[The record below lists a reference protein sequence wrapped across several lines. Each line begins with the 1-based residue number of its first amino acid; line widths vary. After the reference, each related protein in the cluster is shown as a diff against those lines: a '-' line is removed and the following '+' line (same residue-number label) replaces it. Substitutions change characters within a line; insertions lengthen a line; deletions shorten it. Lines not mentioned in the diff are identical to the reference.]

1 VCRTHL
7 NTFCGFKWTRRVSRT
22 VLKFLMGREW
32 SERTAKRRKIEDAL
46 AGTDDAAFEDAF
58 H

>member
-1 VCRTHL
+1 M